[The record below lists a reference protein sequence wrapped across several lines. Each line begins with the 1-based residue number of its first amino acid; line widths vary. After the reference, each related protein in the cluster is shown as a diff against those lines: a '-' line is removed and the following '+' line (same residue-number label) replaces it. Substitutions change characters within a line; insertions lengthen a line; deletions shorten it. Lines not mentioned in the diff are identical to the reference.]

1 MAKTIKYKD
10 TTGVIQTVGFDSS
23 YAVEVETNADTEWTL
38 KTTDPTNGTLTT
50 EFVGGREKRG

>member
-10 TTGVIQTVGFDSS
+10 TSGNIQTVAFDTN
-23 YAVEVETNADTEWTL
+23 YPIEVTTLVDTTWTL

-50 EFVGGREKRG
+50 DYLGGRPKR